1 MLKEELKDKDVILAS
16 RSPRRKELL
25 SSLGIDFRI
34 VEPDDCE
41 NYPSSLK
48 REEIALYL
56 AGRKAESVIEKE
68 RDKLLNSIVIAS
80 DTIVCLDNI
89 VLNKP
94 ASRKEAIQMLKKL
107 SGKDHEVITAVCL
120 AGNSRQHSFY
130 SKTKV
135 YFANLQDDEIEFY
148 VDNYKPYDKA
158 GSYGIQEWI
167 GYIGIEWIEGSY
179 FNVMGLPVQK
189 LYTELKKFIK
199 E

>member
-25 SSLGIDFRI
+25 SSLGISFRI
-34 VEPDDCE
+34 VEPEVCE
-41 NYPSSLK
+41 NYPASLE

-56 AGRKAESVIEKE
+56 ATRKAESVIKKE
-68 RDKLLNSIVIAS
+68 EGRDSDLIVIAS
-80 DTIVCLDNI
+80 DTIVCLDEI
-89 VLNKP
+89 ILNKP

-107 SGKDHEVITAVCL
+107 SGKGHEVITAVCL
-120 AGNSRQHSFY
+120 AGNSGQHSFY

-148 VDNYKPYDKA
+148 VDNFKPYDKA

-167 GYIGIEWIEGSY
+167 GCIGIEKIEGSY

-189 LYTELKKFIK
+189 LYTELKNFIK

>member
-41 NYPSSLK
+41 NYPASLE

-56 AGRKAESVIEKE
+56 AGMKAEWVIKKEKG
-68 RDKLLNSIVIAS
+68 KLLNSIIIAS

-94 ASRKEAIQMLKKL
+94 ASREEAIQMLKKL
-107 SGKDHEVITAVCL
+107 SGKGHEVITAVCL

-135 YFANLQDDEIEFY
+135 YFANLHDDEIEFY